1 VHLDKDGLLE
11 GDMELGGQLRQV
23 VFDDEP
29 FSTEYLPA
37 SHTVQFV
44 RSLLPDVSRYVPGGQ
59 LRHVVF
65 DGEPMVTEYL
75 PST

>member
-1 VHLDKDGLLE
+1 
-11 GDMELGGQLRQV
+11 MELGGQLRQV